1 MWAGSEQECDL
12 STTNRTCT
20 YVGGKQKNTFKLL
33 IDIHLFDDTLEKNLT
48 YRVCLLCNFTDIFC
62 LERN

>member
-33 IDIHLFDDTLEKNLT
+33 IDIHLFDDTLEKILPT
-48 YRVCLLCNFTDIFC
+48 VYVYSVISQIFFA
-62 LERN
+62 